1 MAAAAC
7 KVILCG
13 DPPRAA
19 ALSLFQFA
27 RLVEDG
33 KIAET
38 PAIAALLGQAAD
50 ELGKATKAF
59 DFCFDALMAEAF
71 PTA

>member
-1 MAAAAC
+1 MSNAAC

-27 RLVEDG
+27 RLVEEG
-33 KIAET
+33 KISET
-38 PAIAALLGQAAD
+38 SAIAALLGEAAD
-50 ELGKATKAF
+50 ELSKATQAF
-59 DFCFDALMAEAF
+59 DFCFAALMAEAF
-71 PTA
+71 PPT